1 MLGWELPPF
10 FAGGVGVVTQNLT
23 AALAGRGVELIF
35 IMPKGPEGAHSPH
48 MRLLVGDAARRAVP
62 PSAGTPSR
70 EEVIEEEEP
79 GKVVVRRT
87 PGGAILETWEVPSL
101 LGPYEGPAEYETRWR
116 QLAGDLHLGVEAAR
130 RRRRVVGV
138 PGQPGSSEPPP
149 TSGPLYGPNL
159 LEEIHRFAGRVVELV
174 REEGLHF
181 DLIHAHDWTCFPAG
195 LALREATGKPLAV
208 HVHITEYDKTGG
220 QGADPRVWD
229 VEHAG
234 LHGADKVI
242 AVSQR
247 VKRDCVERYFADPGR
262 SEAVYNAAEGA
273 KRKPRRI
280 AKRTPTVL
288 FLGRLTLQKGPDY
301 FVRAAARVLEV
312 RDDVTFVIA
321 GTGDMLPKLTELVA
335 ELGIGDRVVFAGF
348 VGRDKIYDLYEHADV
363 FVVPSVSEPFGI
375 VPLEAM
381 QSGVPV
387 ILSRQT
393 GASEILRHVLKVDF
407 WDVEAMAE
415 RILEAVSYPRLRAEI
430 SRRAEHEVRRLTW
443 ADVAHQTEKL
453 YRRMLDLSPP
463 PA

>member
-1 MLGWELPPF
+1 M
-10 FAGGVGVVTQNLT
+10 
-23 AALAGRGVELIF
+23 
-35 IMPKGPEGAHSPH
+35 
-48 MRLLVGDAARRAVP
+48 
-62 PSAGTPSR
+62 
-70 EEVIEEEEP
+70 
-79 GKVVVRRT
+79 
-87 PGGAILETWEVPSL
+87 
-101 LGPYEGPAEYETRWR
+101 
-116 QLAGDLHLGVEAAR
+116 
-130 RRRRVVGV
+130 
-138 PGQPGSSEPPP
+138 
-149 TSGPLYGPNL
+149 
-159 LEEIHRFAGRVVELV
+159 
-174 REEGLHF
+174 
-181 DLIHAHDWTCFPAG
+181 
-195 LALREATGKPLAV
+195 

-262 SEAVYNAAEGA
+262 IEVVYNAAEGA

-393 GASEILRHVLKVDF
+393 SASEILRHVLKVDF
-407 WDVEAMAE
+407 WNVEAMAE
-415 RILEAVSYPRLRAEI
+415 RILEAVSYPRLHAEI

>member
-1 MLGWELPPF
+1 
-10 FAGGVGVVTQNLT
+10 QNLT
-23 AALAGRGVELIF
+23 AALAARGVELVF
-35 IMPKGPEGAHSPH
+35 IMPKGPEDAYSPH
-48 MRLLVGDAARRAVP
+48 MRLLVGDAARR
-62 PSAGTPSR
+62 PSAPAPGAPASM
-70 EEVIEEEEP
+70 EVIEEEEP
-79 GKVVVRRT
+79 GKVVVRRS

-101 LGPYEGPAEYETRWR
+101 LGPYEGPAEYEARWR
-116 QLAGDLHLGVEAAR
+116 AVAGDLHLGVEAAR
-130 RRRRVVGV
+130 RRSRTVLGV
-138 PGQPGSSEPPP
+138 PGQPEVASAPRK
-149 TSGPLYGPNL
+149 TGPLYGPNL
-159 LEEIHRFAGRVVELV
+159 LEEIQRFAGRVVELV

-220 QGADPRVWD
+220 KSADPRVWD

-262 SEAVYNAAEGA
+262 IEVVYNAAEGA

-312 RDDVTFVIA
+312 RHDVTFVIA

-430 SRRAEHEVRRLTW
+430 SRRAENEVRRLTW
-443 ADVAHQTEKL
+443 ADVAHKTEKL
-453 YRRMLDLSPP
+453 YRRMLDQPP
-463 PA
+463 PSA